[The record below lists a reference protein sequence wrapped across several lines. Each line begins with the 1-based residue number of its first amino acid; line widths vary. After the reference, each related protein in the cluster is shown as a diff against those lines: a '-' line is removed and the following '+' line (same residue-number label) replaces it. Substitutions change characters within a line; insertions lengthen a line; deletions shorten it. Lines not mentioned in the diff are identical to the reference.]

1 VGQLTQE
8 GMLVVVRLERKENEG
23 SKMIEWVIA
32 VGEHVSY
39 FFFIDISVAKLFFL
53 FLLMVCWLL

>member
-1 VGQLTQE
+1 
-8 GMLVVVRLERKENEG
+8 MLIVVRLERKENEG

-39 FFFIDISVAKLFFL
+39 FFFVDISVAKLFCL
-53 FLLMVCWLL
+53 VLLMVC